1 MINRILNTF
10 IVKIITAVLS
20 FLIAVVIS
28 QYLGADGKG
37 EQGIIITTIA
47 LIILVCNIFGG
58 AALTYMVPRSE
69 TSLILL
75 PSYLWII
82 FTNTVFYFLMK
93 VLNFTEVKY
102 ILDIAIISA
111 ISSAASVHQNIILA
125 KEKIKQYNFLLFLQT
140 FMVIA
145 SLLVFFVI
153 FNKRDIASYIN
164 SLYISFIISLILSSI
179 FISGIFKKF
188 RLHSFSEYSPVIKE
202 LFRYG
207 FLNQFAYLL
216 QVLSFRISYYLLDY
230 YSGESMVGI
239 YSNGAAIIESIWM
252 ISASITVVQ
261 FAKIVNTNDK
271 KYSQELTLKLSRMA
285 FTAAF
290 FALIPMLLLPESF
303 YSFVFGKEFGDIRL
317 VMLSLAPGILI
328 FNYHL
333 VISHYFSGTGKYF
346 INAIVTFTGLIINV
360 LLSVFL
366 IKYWGIVGAGI
377 AASISYAFCSVL
389 IAIFFTRES
398 KAKVSEL
405 IPTFHDLKNYFDYL
419 MGVLKNK
426 RIP

>member
-1 MINRILNTF
+1 M
-10 IVKIITAVLS
+10 ITAVLS

-28 QYLGADGKG
+28 QYLGAEGKG

-58 AALTYMVPRSE
+58 AALSYMVPRSDN
-69 TSLILL
+69 SLILL
-75 PSYLWII
+75 PSYIWII
-82 FTNTVFYFLMK
+82 LVNIIFYFLMRI
-93 VLNFTEVKY
+93 LNFTEVKY
-102 ILDIAIISA
+102 VLDIAIISA
-111 ISSAASVHQNIILA
+111 ISSAASVHQNIVLA
-125 KEKIKQYNFLLFLQT
+125 KEKIKQYNFLLFMQT
-140 FMVIA
+140 FIIIA
-145 SLLVFFVI
+145 SLLVFFI
-153 FNKRDIASYIN
+153 ILEKKDINSYIS
-164 SLYISFIISLILSSI
+164 SLYISFIFSLILSSV
-179 FISGIFKKF
+179 FISDTFKKF
-188 RLHSFSEYSPVIKE
+188 RFHKLSEYSPVIKE

-252 ISASITVVQ
+252 ISGSITVVQ
-261 FAKIVNTNDK
+261 FAKILNTDDR
-271 KYSQELTLKLSRMA
+271 KYSQELTVKLARMA

-303 YSFVFGKEFGDIRL
+303 YSFIFGKEFGEIRL

-346 INAIVTFTGLIINV
+346 INAVVTLSGLVINII
-360 LLSVFL
+360 LSVVF
-366 IKYWGIVGAGI
+366 IKYWGIAGAGI
-377 AASISYAFCSVL
+377 AASISYIICSL
-389 IAIFFTRES
+389 IIAIFFRHES
-398 KAKVSEL
+398 NIKFSEL
-405 IPTFHDLKNYFDYL
+405 IPAFSDIKGYFQYFKGIISDK
-419 MGVLKNK
+419 KNK
-426 RIP
+426 